1 MGLGEGSL
9 APSVGCLLPSR
20 PAARL
25 LQLPRGVADSRA
37 GRAADL
43 EGEEDGEGRSCGG
56 QYAAGESRTAAGR
69 LRCPNCEEEG
79 LGERCPSCLGVRGA
93 WAAHALLEPRRMG
106 DMNHLGGGGGAW
118 DACAAR
124 GGRGSSADTSP
135 KHSALAFPGWSGALS
150 AAVSSLRAGG
160 LVAVPTDTLYGVA
173 CSASCSAALGAVY
186 SLKGRCQTKPL
197 AVCLGRVSDIYRY
210 CQVRVPRELLEDLL
224 PGPVT
229 LVMERSGELNKDL
242 NPFTPL
248 VGIRIP
254 DHAFMRDLAQTFS
267 GPLALTSAN
276 ISSQPSSLNV
286 KEFQDLWPHLSLV
299 IDGGPIGD
307 IKSPECRLGSTVVDL
322 SVPGKYRII
331 RPGCALTQTAA
342 ILQKKYGLVPSEEPC
357 S

>member
-1 MGLGEGSL
+1 MGPVRTPSPAVLGAVEAAAMGLGEGSL
-9 APSVGCLLPSR
+9 APRVGCLPPSGLGV
-20 PAARL
+20 RL
-25 LQLPRGVADSRA
+25 LQLPRGGADSRV
-37 GRAADL
+37 GRAAGSKRDL
-43 EGEEDGEGRSCGG
+43 EGE
-56 QYAAGESRTAAGR
+56 
-69 LRCPNCEEEG
+69 
-79 LGERCPSCLGVRGA
+79 
-93 WAAHALLEPRRMG
+93 
-106 DMNHLGGGGGAW
+106 GGGAGH
-118 DACAAR
+118 AA
-124 GGRGSSADTSP
+124 
-135 KHSALAFPGWSGALS
+135 GWSEALS
-150 AAVSSLRAGG
+150 AAVTALRAGG

-173 CSASCSAALGAVY
+173 CSACCSAALGAVY

-197 AVCLGRVSDIYRY
+197 AVCLGRVADIYRY
-210 CQVRVPRELLEDLL
+210 CRVRVPRELLEDLL

-254 DHAFMRDLAQTFS
+254 DHAFMRELAQTFS

-286 KEFQDLWPHLSLV
+286 KEFQDLWPQLSLV

-307 IKSPECRLGSTVVDL
+307 AKSPECRLGSTVVDL

-331 RPGCALTQTAA
+331 RPGCALTQTSA

>member
-1 MGLGEGSL
+1 MGPVRTPPSAVLAAVEAAAMGLGEGSL
-9 APSVGCLLPSR
+9 APKVGCLLPSG
-20 PAARL
+20 PGARL
-25 LQLPRGVADSRA
+25 LQLPRGVAGSRA
-37 GRAADL
+37 GRAAGSKQDL
-43 EGEEDGEGRSCGG
+43 ED
-56 QYAAGESRTAAGR
+56 
-69 LRCPNCEEEG
+69 
-79 LGERCPSCLGVRGA
+79 
-93 WAAHALLEPRRMG
+93 
-106 DMNHLGGGGGAW
+106 
-118 DACAAR
+118 
-124 GGRGSSADTSP
+124 
-135 KHSALAFPGWSGALS
+135 WSEALS
-150 AAVSSLRAGG
+150 AAVTALRAGG
-160 LVAVPTDTLYGVA
+160 LVALPTDTLYGVA
-173 CSASCSAALGAVY
+173 CSACCSAALGAVY
-186 SLKGRCQTKPL
+186 SLKGRSQTKPL
-197 AVCLGRVSDIYRY
+197 AVCLGRVADIYRY

-229 LVMERSGELNKDL
+229 LVMERSGELSKDL

-254 DHAFMRDLAQTFS
+254 DHAFMRDLAQMFS

-286 KEFQDLWPHLSLV
+286 KEFQDLWPQLSLV

-307 IKSPECRLGSTVVDL
+307 VKSPECRLGSTVVDL

>member
-9 APSVGCLLPSR
+9 APRVSCLLPTG
-20 PAARL
+20 PGARL
-25 LQLPRGVADSRA
+25 LQLPRGVSDSRA
-37 GRAADL
+37 GRAAASKRDL
-43 EGEEDGEGRSCGG
+43 EG
-56 QYAAGESRTAAGR
+56 
-69 LRCPNCEEEG
+69 
-79 LGERCPSCLGVRGA
+79 
-93 WAAHALLEPRRMG
+93 
-106 DMNHLGGGGGAW
+106 
-118 DACAAR
+118 
-124 GGRGSSADTSP
+124 
-135 KHSALAFPGWSGALS
+135 WSEALS
-150 AAVSSLRAGG
+150 AAVTALRAGG

-173 CSASCSAALGAVY
+173 CSACCSAALGAVY
-186 SLKGRCQTKPL
+186 SLKGRSQTKPL
-197 AVCLGRVSDIYRY
+197 AVCLGRVADIYRY
-210 CQVRVPRELLEDLL
+210 CHVRVPRELLEDLL

-254 DHAFMRDLAQTFS
+254 DHAFMRDLAQAFS

-286 KEFQDLWPHLSLV
+286 KEFQDLWPQLSLV

-307 IKSPECRLGSTVVDL
+307 VKSPECRLGSTVVDL

-342 ILQKKYGLVPSEEPC
+342 ILQKKYRLVPSEESC

>member
-1 MGLGEGSL
+1 MGPVRTPPPAVLGAVEAAAMGLGEGSL
-9 APSVGCLLPSR
+9 APRVSCLLPTG
-20 PAARL
+20 PGARF
-25 LQLPRGVADSRA
+25 LQLPRGVVDSRA
-37 GRAADL
+37 GQAAASKRDL
-43 EGEEDGEGRSCGG
+43 EGERS
-56 QYAAGESRTAAGR
+56 EK
-69 LRCPNCEEEG
+69 
-79 LGERCPSCLGVRGA
+79 
-93 WAAHALLEPRRMG
+93 
-106 DMNHLGGGGGAW
+106 GGGAVSW
-118 DACAAR
+118 SKRCWC
-124 GGRGSSADTSP
+124 
-135 KHSALAFPGWSGALS
+135 GWSEALT
-150 AAVSSLRAGG
+150 AAVTALRAGG

-173 CSASCSAALGAVY
+173 CSACCSAALGAVY
-186 SLKGRCQTKPL
+186 SLKGRSQTKPL
-197 AVCLGRVSDIYRY
+197 AVCLGGVADIYKY

-229 LVMERSGELNKDL
+229 LVMERSRELNKDL

-254 DHAFMRDLAQTFS
+254 DHAFMRDLAQAFS

-286 KEFQDLWPHLSLV
+286 KEFQDLWPQLSLV

-307 IKSPECRLGSTVVDL
+307 VKSPECRLGSTVVDL

-342 ILQKKYGLVPSEEPC
+342 ILQKKYRLVPSEEPC

>member
-1 MGLGEGSL
+1 MGPVRTPPPAVLAAVEAAAMGLGEGSL

-43 EGEEDGEGRSCGG
+43 E
-56 QYAAGESRTAAGR
+56 
-69 LRCPNCEEEG
+69 
-79 LGERCPSCLGVRGA
+79 
-93 WAAHALLEPRRMG
+93 
-106 DMNHLGGGGGAW
+106 
-118 DACAAR
+118 
-124 GGRGSSADTSP
+124 
-135 KHSALAFPGWSGALS
+135 GWSGALS

>member
-1 MGLGEGSL
+1 MGPVRTPPPTSLAAVEAAAMGLGEGL
-9 APSVGCLLPSR
+9 ASRVGCLLPSG
-20 PAARL
+20 PGARL
-25 LQLPRGVADSRA
+25 LQLPRGVADSPA
-37 GRAADL
+37 GQAAVFKRDA
-43 EGEEDGEGRSCGG
+43 EG
-56 QYAAGESRTAAGR
+56 
-69 LRCPNCEEEG
+69 
-79 LGERCPSCLGVRGA
+79 
-93 WAAHALLEPRRMG
+93 WAE
-106 DMNHLGGGGGAW
+106 
-118 DACAAR
+118 
-124 GGRGSSADTSP
+124 
-135 KHSALAFPGWSGALS
+135 ALA
-150 AAVSSLRAGG
+150 AAVGALRAGG

-173 CSASCSAALGAVY
+173 CAARCSAAVGALY
-186 SLKGRCQTKPL
+186 GLKGRCRTKPL
-197 AVCLGRVSDIYRY
+197 AVCLGRVADVYRY

-254 DHAFMRDLAQTFS
+254 DHAFMRELAQTFS

-286 KEFQDLWPHLSLV
+286 KEFQELWPQLSLV
-299 IDGGPIGD
+299 VDGGPIGD
-307 IKSPECRLGSTVVDL
+307 VRSPECRLGSTVVDL
-322 SVPGKYRII
+322 SVPGKYRVI

>member
-1 MGLGEGSL
+1 MGPVRTPPPAVLAAVEAAAMGLGEVSL
-9 APSVGCLLPSR
+9 TPRVGCLLPSG
-20 PAARL
+20 PGSRL

-37 GRAADL
+37 GRAAGSKQDL
-43 EGEEDGEGRSCGG
+43 EG
-56 QYAAGESRTAAGR
+56 
-69 LRCPNCEEEG
+69 
-79 LGERCPSCLGVRGA
+79 
-93 WAAHALLEPRRMG
+93 
-106 DMNHLGGGGGAW
+106 
-118 DACAAR
+118 
-124 GGRGSSADTSP
+124 
-135 KHSALAFPGWSGALS
+135 WSEALS
-150 AAVSSLRAGG
+150 AAVAALRAGG

-173 CSASCSAALGAVY
+173 CSACCSAALGAVY

-197 AVCLGRVSDIYRY
+197 AVCLGRVADIYRY
-210 CQVRVPRELLEDLL
+210 CQVKVPRDLLEDLL

-267 GPLALTSAN
+267 GPIALTSAN

-286 KEFQDLWPHLSLV
+286 KEFQDLWPQLSLV

-307 IKSPECRLGSTVVDL
+307 VKSPECRLGSTVVDL

-342 ILQKKYGLVPSEEPC
+342 ILQKKYGLVPSEPC